1 MLESAWLIPDLLGFT
16 AADHNALAFAR
27 IIPVQQPG
35 SNIWSLAFP
44 RTVYFQSSETNIP
57 EQFRSLF
64 TFVDY
69 GSTANSFLLQ
79 IGVRNEPT
87 SAEM

>member
-1 MLESAWLIPDLLGFT
+1 MCLLTMSPSGLS

-35 SNIWSLAFP
+35 TNIWSLAFP
-44 RTVYFQSSETNIP
+44 RSVYFKSSESSIP

-64 TFVDY
+64 TFIDY

-87 SAEM
+87 TVEL